1 MPTPERR
8 STTPDSEK
16 NETEKKLSDTEDTDD
31 KENTERS
38 TFSVPRVSRHE
49 REKHVYRQGLWTEQ
63 EHLLFLKG
71 LRRYGT
77 GRWKEIGTIV
87 TTR

>member
-1 MPTPERR
+1 MPTPQRR
-8 STTPDSEK
+8 STTSFPEK
-16 NETEKKLSDTEDTDD
+16 NETAEILAATENTDD
-31 KENTERS
+31 KENTES
-38 TFSVPRVSRHE
+38 GTFSVPRISRHE
-49 REKHVYRQGLWTEQ
+49 RKKHAYCQGPWTEQ